1 MQISN
6 SLLSVVVTSYT
17 TERLNE
23 IFALLDS
30 IKMQTYPNIELIFV
44 IERSEKLLEEIKL
57 HSGSIKL
64 FNAKYIFSKDKLG
77 LAKARNIG
85 ILAAT
90 GDILAFT
97 DDDAIP
103 FANWAEEIVNAFSKH
118 KEIIGVTG
126 PFSRYG
132 KAPRLIGFL
141 KNSIG

>member
-64 FNAKYIFSKDKLG
+64 FNAKYIFRK
-77 LAKARNIG
+77 
-85 ILAAT
+85 T
-90 GDILAFT
+90 
-97 DDDAIP
+97 
-103 FANWAEEIVNAFSKH
+103 NWDLQRPE
-118 KEIIGVTG
+118 T
-126 PFSRYG
+126 
-132 KAPRLIGFL
+132 
-141 KNSIG
+141 